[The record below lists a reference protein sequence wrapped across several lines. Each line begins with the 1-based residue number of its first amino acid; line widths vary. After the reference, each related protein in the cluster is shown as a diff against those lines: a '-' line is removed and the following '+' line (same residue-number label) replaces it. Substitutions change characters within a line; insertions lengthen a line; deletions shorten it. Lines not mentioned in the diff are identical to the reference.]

1 MMTKSVLLP
10 LQPAA
15 AFELFT
21 TAISDWWPASSR
33 HTNDPA
39 SVVLLSAEAGLVERA
54 SDGHEIVLG
63 KVLAWEPPGRILLD
77 FFIATGPEQPTA
89 VEIRFQLE
97 GGGTRLTVVH
107 RPKPESEALWDG
119 RVARY
124 ERAWERVL
132 AALAQAASGAK
143 R

>member
-1 MMTKSVLLP
+1 MMIKSVLLP

-15 AFELFT
+15 AFDLFT
-21 TAISDWWPASSR
+21 TAIADWWPPSNR

-39 SVVLLSAEAGLVERA
+39 SVVLLSAEAGLFERA
-54 SDGHEIVLG
+54 SDGHEVVLG
-63 KVLAWEPPGRILLD
+63 KVLAWEPPARILLD
-77 FFIATGPEQPTA
+77 FYVATGPEQPTA
-89 VEIRFQLE
+89 VEIRFELE
-97 GGGTRLTVVH
+97 GSGTRLTVVH
-107 RPKPESEALWDG
+107 RPKPESEALWHD

-132 AALAQAASGAK
+132 AALAGAAWSAK